1 MLFLLT
7 QKQPLSSLKKIICQR
22 FGVKEPLFIC
32 EKEILDARYDDTL
45 LCDSVIT
52 DGAVVVLQ
60 KKPVS
65 MCLKDQGTRFN
76 FFVPQVNYYAKL
88 SSQCLN

>member
-1 MLFLLT
+1 M
-7 QKQPLSSLKKIICQR
+7 
-22 FGVKEPLFIC
+22 FIC
-32 EKEILDARYDDTL
+32 EEEIIDASYDDTL

-52 DGAVVVLQ
+52 DGAVVILQ
-60 KKPVS
+60 KIPVS
-65 MCLKDQGTRFN
+65 MCLIDQGTRFN